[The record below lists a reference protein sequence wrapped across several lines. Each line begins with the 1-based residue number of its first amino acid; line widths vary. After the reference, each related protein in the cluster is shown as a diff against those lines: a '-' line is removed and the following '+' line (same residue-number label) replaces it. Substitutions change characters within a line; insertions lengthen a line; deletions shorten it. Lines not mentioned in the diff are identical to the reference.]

1 MSERPSYTKLLRNR
15 SFSSLWLAQLIS
27 QSGDAVFD
35 VALLWLVLVAT
46 GSAALVGVAQAAV
59 LLPPVLAGPIA
70 GVYADRLN
78 RRNLMIASNLVQGG
92 VTAILSLLHLAG
104 ALNFPFLILLVL
116 LLYTAAQF
124 FRAAN
129 IAIIPRIVARENLGA
144 ANGLFTLTTSAN
156 QLASYTVGGV
166 ILAAVGAVASI
177 TYDSLTFF
185 VAAALLAF
193 IARSYGQSRSEAA
206 PTPAKPGFRKQF
218 REGLTYV
225 RQSRLLL
232 EMIVFGVLVNFL
244 GGGIAALTA
253 PYVKDG
259 LHGGALDYGIMLSS
273 FALGAIVGSVLVGK
287 LNFRA
292 YVGKLLF
299 VGFFAA
305 GLLIA
310 LAGLATSVPEGL
322 AIFFAFGAIEASV
335 NLPIQ
340 VLVQTQVPGE
350 LLGRVGTVLGSSL
363 TASQPIAAVVFGALA
378 EASGVGYLFTA
389 TGVGLVIV
397 TAALYV
403 PFGSLRSARF

>member
-1 MSERPSYTKLLRNR
+1 MGERPSYTKLLRDR
-15 SFSSLWLAQLIS
+15 SFGSLWLAQLIS

-35 VALLWLVLVAT
+35 VALLWLVLVTT
-46 GSAALVGVAQAAV
+46 GSAALVGLTQAMV
-59 LLPPVLAGPIA
+59 LLPAVLASPIA

-78 RRNLMIASNLVQGG
+78 RRNLMVASNLAQGA
-92 VTAILSLLHLAG
+92 VTAVLSVLYLAG

-129 IAIIPRIVARENLGA
+129 SAIIPRIVAKENLGA

-156 QLASYTVGGV
+156 QLASYTVGGLM
-166 ILAAVGAVASI
+166 LAAVGAVASI

-185 VAAALLAF
+185 VAAALLTL

-206 PTPAKPGFRKQF
+206 PTPLKLGFRKEF
-218 REGLTYV
+218 REGLAYV

-232 EMIVFGVLVNFL
+232 EMIVFGILVNFL
-244 GGGIAALTA
+244 SGGIVALTA
-253 PYVKDG
+253 PYVKNVLNGD
-259 LHGGALDYGIMLSS
+259 ALSYGIVLSS

-299 VGFFAA
+299 VGVVVA

-310 LAGLATSVPEGL
+310 LAGLATNVPEGL
-322 AIFFAFGAIEASV
+322 VVFFVLGAIEASI

-340 VLVQTQVPGE
+340 VLVQTKVPGE
-350 LLGRVGTVLGSSL
+350 LLGRVGTVLGAAL

-378 EASGVGYLFTA
+378 LVSGLGYLFTVA
-389 TGVGLVIV
+389 GVGLVIV
-397 TAALYV
+397 TAALYL
-403 PFGSLRSARF
+403 PFRGLRSASY